1 MTFEDTLAALL
12 GMIGQR
18 VSVAIE
24 SPAGGM
30 IANLAGTL
38 GRGHDMTP
46 VADDV
51 DAPVL
56 FGVGEEGATGFV
68 LDPRGFVSA
77 ELSADRDLLRIQDS
91 AGVTIFVERASDDN

>member
-38 GRGHDMTP
+38 GRGHELTP
-46 VADDV
+46 HAEDL

-56 FGVGEEGATGFV
+56 FGVGEEGATGFF
-68 LDPRGFVSA
+68 LDRRKFVAA
-77 ELSADRDLLRIQDS
+77 EWSADRALLRVEDN
-91 AGVTIFVERASDDN
+91 AGVALVIEQEPNE